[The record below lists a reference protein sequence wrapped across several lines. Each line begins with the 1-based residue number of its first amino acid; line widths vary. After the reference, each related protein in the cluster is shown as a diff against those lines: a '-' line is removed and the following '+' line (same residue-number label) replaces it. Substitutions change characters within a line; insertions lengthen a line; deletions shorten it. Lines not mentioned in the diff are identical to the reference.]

1 MTIRYLNQIH
11 WQTIMYYAVKKGL
24 ITYSHTASG
33 YDTYTA
39 VSKNLFQSAR
49 YKDSRFK
56 SVERPKEACQ

>member
-1 MTIRYLNQIH
+1 
-11 WQTIMYYAVKKGL
+11 MYYAVKKGL